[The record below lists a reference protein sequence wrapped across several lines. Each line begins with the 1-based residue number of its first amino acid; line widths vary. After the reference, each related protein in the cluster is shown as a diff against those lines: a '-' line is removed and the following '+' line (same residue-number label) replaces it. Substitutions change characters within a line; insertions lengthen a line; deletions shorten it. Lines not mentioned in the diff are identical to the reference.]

1 MGVLLW
7 SVRPSVLP
15 AALPILLLWA
25 GSMPLSFWLD
35 PPPRKPSN
43 PTLERDAIFLRGVAL
58 RTWRY
63 FFEFSS
69 QEHHWLI
76 PDNFQEEPAAVAAR
90 VSPTN
95 IGLLI
100 NARQAA
106 GRFGYL
112 STSRL
117 VGLSQRTL
125 STATHLSRY
134 RGQFVYW

>member
-25 GSMPLSFWLD
+25 ASKPLSFWLD
-35 PPPRKPSN
+35 LPPRKPSN
-43 PTLERDAIFLRGVAL
+43 PTLERDEIFLRGVAL

-69 QEHHWLI
+69 QEHHWLL
-76 PDNFQEEPAAVAAR
+76 PDKFQEEPAAVPAH

-95 IGLLI
+95 ISLLI
-100 NARQAA
+100 NARQPAVR
-106 GRFGYL
+106 GGYL
-112 STSRL
+112 SLPKYPCLTKPNL
-117 VGLSQRTL
+117 
-125 STATHLSRY
+125 AT
-134 RGQFVYW
+134 